1 MKIGQRVRIVEMD
14 TEGIV
19 EGLNWQGK
27 AKYVKIT
34 DVTGQIK
41 TIDVISTIKYT
52 IVAIGYIDDLVK
64 AIRKFFK
71 SLKSKK

>member
-1 MKIGQRVRIVEMD
+1 MKIGQKVRIVELD

-19 EGLNWQGK
+19 EGLNSYGK
-27 AKYVKIT
+27 VKFVKIT
-34 DVTGQIK
+34 DHTGQIK

-52 IVAIGYIDDLVK
+52 IVAIGMLDDLIK

-71 SLKSKK
+71 NLKSK